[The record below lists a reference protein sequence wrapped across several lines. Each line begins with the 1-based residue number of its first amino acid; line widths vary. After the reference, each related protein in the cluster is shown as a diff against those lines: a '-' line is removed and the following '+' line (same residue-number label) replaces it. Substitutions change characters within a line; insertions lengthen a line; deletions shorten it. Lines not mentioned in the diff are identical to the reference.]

1 MKIILEAL
9 ENTLWA
15 KASKKTV
22 KNQINQCSYQ
32 TQFCQICTND
42 CLYFLQE
49 NKKTILMVLVY
60 IDDITVATSHDFRMI
75 C

>member
-9 ENTLWA
+9 EDTLWA
-15 KASKKTV
+15 EASKETV
-22 KNQINQCSYQ
+22 KNQIKQCSYQ